1 MDRKMMLDTSIYWK
15 NLIQPTYWGTKYVEK
30 RPRAV
35 KSTGRRVDWD
45 EKWCKGSEM
54 QGKNNLA
61 RYGNQKKNFWTI
73 RYNMATK
80 KWLTEDRFRLWVQHD
95 FHQLDIPTSFDIPG
109 KWKDMRIAGVSI
121 LRYINISILIKYS
134 NFSGF
139 YKKTRSIL

>member
-1 MDRKMMLDTSIYWK
+1 
-15 NLIQPTYWGTKYVEK
+15 
-30 RPRAV
+30 
-35 KSTGRRVDWD
+35 
-45 EKWCKGSEM
+45 
-54 QGKNNLA
+54 
-61 RYGNQKKNFWTI
+61 
-73 RYNMATK
+73 MATK

-139 YKKTRSIL
+139 YKKLGPFYKKNSGMEGSFELISSRLSPSLLGSLLRPHWVNHLNLQSWCHLLAVPEKVYTTGDDLWPTGSLC